1 MNKNP
6 KIYEK
11 NPNPKEINKVVS
23 VLKEGGL
30 AIIAT
35 DSVYAFA
42 CDMYSTKALQRMA
55 KIKNMK
61 LEKAKWSFLCEDLS
75 DLSKYTHQISNSN
88 FKLLKHYL
96 PGPFTFIL
104 PASKNLPSIFKK
116 KKTIGLRIPESNICK
131 ALISAL
137 GNPIISSSLKDED
150 EIIEYTT
157 DPELIYEKWHKKVD
171 IIINA
176 GYGSNIPSTVIDL
189 TGDEPV
195 VVRQGKGKL

>member
-131 ALISAL
+131 ALINAL